1 MNTEHAY
8 LLFPFVGPTGLIIA
22 QIKDATSAFL
32 TSKRFMLLPKFEI
45 CIAPAAG
52 IEPGPLGPKA
62 QVITSTPASQLITG
76 VKNSV

>member
-1 MNTEHAY
+1 MLWIMSGT
-8 LLFPFVGPTGLIIA
+8 F
-22 QIKDATSAFL
+22 KDAPSAFL

-62 QVITSTPASQLITG
+62 QVITTTPASQLITG

>member
-1 MNTEHAY
+1 MQTKNEHWHQGVIKVKDEGSY
-8 LLFPFVGPTGLIIA
+8 LT
-22 QIKDATSAFL
+22 DAPSAFL

-62 QVITSTPASQLITG
+62 QVITTTPASQLITG